1 MKIRGAFAIAAL
13 FLCLSDQPVFCRPEA
28 KWSDD
33 SHRNIH
39 TRTVINFHKSGQT
52 VCFSHNSN
60 GRPVRLIYD
69 VYPIRTGGNAVH
81 GTMEFTM
88 KTREDRKFFGGLN
101 SDRPKCILLDSY
113 YQ

>member
-1 MKIRGAFAIAAL
+1 VKIRGAFAIAAL
-13 FLCLSDQPVFCRPEA
+13 FLCLSDQPAFSRPEA

-60 GRPVRLIYD
+60 NRPVRLKYD

-81 GTMEFTM
+81 GTMGHYPGPRGDAGNIVINY
-88 KTREDRKFFGGLN
+88 K
-101 SDRPKCILLDSY
+101 SSP
-113 YQ
+113 

>member
-1 MKIRGAFAIAAL
+1 MTIRGAFAIAAL
-13 FLCLSDQPVFCRPEA
+13 FLCLSNQPAFCRPEA

-60 GRPVRLIYD
+60 GRPLRLKYD
-69 VYPIRTGGNAVH
+69 VYPIRTGENAVH
-81 GTMEFTM
+81 GIMEFAI
-88 KTREDRKFFGGLN
+88 KTREDRKFFGGLK
-101 SDRPKCILLDSY
+101 SDRPRCILLDSY